1 MPTGLFSF
9 HPSVFSLLLVILLL
23 LLLFIVPPP
32 PLQQA
37 MNYSTYLFTKRTSF
51 SSFHSVNLMYSRRIS
66 LQVYSYCK
74 KMYAFSYLFNHKVF
88 SIQGL
93 LLLLQHVMPLYEH
106 KLINEILSLYV
117 YNIACIFRGSSSSS
131 SSGELSR
138 SSSTMV
144 LAVTTYHIA
153 ILFFFSVSNNHYFS
167 GCYVPCHIVIA
178 ELLSTTTIIS
188 SSISRLCH
196 VELTTHVANFRFL
209 CHGRRTK
216 WSYLFINC

>member
-1 MPTGLFSF
+1 
-9 HPSVFSLLLVILLL
+9 
-23 LLLFIVPPP
+23 
-32 PLQQA
+32 
-37 MNYSTYLFTKRTSF
+37 
-51 SSFHSVNLMYSRRIS
+51 
-66 LQVYSYCK
+66 
-74 KMYAFSYLFNHKVF
+74 
-88 SIQGL
+88 
-93 LLLLQHVMPLYEH
+93 
-106 KLINEILSLYV
+106 
-117 YNIACIFRGSSSSS
+117 
-131 SSGELSR
+131 
-138 SSSTMV
+138 MV

-216 WSYLFINC
+216 WSYLFINCWRDSGKRWIWMRGREKKTMAIIYKHIHIFWGILFWANLICLLMLYTVFGSFLSHVSACCSFFGWGLLLFHCCVLQCLIVCLVVVSNADSDGEQKGKQQRQRPLK